1 MDATTEERQ
10 SKSETIHADENATEK
25 LAATET
31 EFAALGSD
39 AKAATDREHAMT
51 LREGIRKYP
60 KAIAWSVLL
69 SLAVV
74 MEGYGKQHSPFGES
88 FGQLLIQDRHGA
100 HILVLRVF
108 ALQQEIWRRV
118 RARQI
123 PSHCTVAEWAFEW
136 GSGW

>member
-10 SKSETIHADENATEK
+10 SKNETIHADENATEK

-74 MEGYGKQHSPFGES
+74 MEGYGNQYRTPGES
-88 FGQLLIQDRHGA
+88 TGHVLIQNRYGA
-100 HILVLRVF
+100 HILVLCVP
-108 ALQQEIWRRV
+108 ALQQEIRRRV

-123 PSHCTVAEWAFEW
+123 PSRCTVAEWAFEW